1 MSLLRVVG
9 VTKRFGTVQALSDVS
24 VSFEAGF
31 IHGVVGENGA
41 GKSTLMNVLAGF
53 ARPDSGEGSMGDAAL
68 PFGDPIACRRLG
80 IEMVHQHFMLV
91 PAFSVAENLALA
103 RDETLWRR
111 SDPRTA
117 SRPAL
122 RIASELGWDLD
133 PDARTG
139 ELPVGAQQRVEIL
152 KALAGDSRV
161 LILDEPTAVLSP
173 PEIEDLFRVLRSLKK
188 TGKAIVL
195 IAHKLDEVL
204 AVVDRVTVLRS
215 GRVVAEADSVSTDA
229 RQLAEWMVGEL
240 PPSTPA
246 LATPGG
252 PPALVARGL
261 RVAGDRGEARIRDL
275 DLEVGRGEVLGVGGV
290 DGNGQIEL
298 AEALAGI
305 RPFSGHVEWEGQPG
319 LPNVAYIPQDRQVD
333 GLALPMSVE
342 ENLLLGRLG
351 SRELVSGPFL
361 RRARIRDWARDL
373 VSRFAIKV
381 ASISDPVSDLSGG
394 NQQKVVVARSLDH
407 VPDLLVA
414 VNPTRGLDIRAAA
427 SVRSAIIRAAREG
440 AAVVLIST
448 DLDELFT
455 TARRCV
461 FLDRGRLSDS
471 FAEAL
476 AGGDDR

>member
-1 MSLLRVVG
+1 MSLLSVVD
-9 VTKRFGTVQALSDVS
+9 VSKRFGTVQALADVS

-31 IHGVVGENGA
+31 IHGVLGENGA
-41 GKSTLMNVLAGF
+41 GKSTLMNVVAGF
-53 ARPDSGEGSMGDAAL
+53 ARPDSGEGTMGDARL

-111 SDPRTA
+111 SDPLIA
-117 SRPAL
+117 AEPAL
-122 RIASELGWDLD
+122 RVARELGWEVD
-133 PDARTG
+133 PNARTG
-139 ELPVGAQQRVEIL
+139 DLPVGAQQRVEIL

-173 PEIEDLFRVLRSLKK
+173 PETEDLFRVLRSLKT
-188 TGKAIVL
+188 TGKAIIL

-204 AVVDRVTVLRS
+204 AVVDRVTVLRA
-215 GRVVAEADSVSTDA
+215 GRVVAEADIASTDA

-246 LATPGG
+246 WAAPGG
-252 PPALVARGL
+252 APALVARGL
-261 RVAGDRGEARIRDL
+261 RVTGDRGEARVRDL
-275 DLEVGRGEVLGVGGV
+275 DLEVGRGEILGVGGV
-290 DGNGQIEL
+290 DGNGQLEL

-305 RPFSGHVEWEGQPG
+305 RPFSGQVEWEGEPA
-319 LPNVAYIPQDRQVD
+319 LPTVAYIPQDRQVD

-342 ENLLLGRLG
+342 ENLLLGRLD
-351 SRELVSGPFL
+351 SPELVSGPFL
-361 RRARIRDWARDL
+361 RRARIGDWARGL
-373 VSRFAIKV
+373 VTRFAIKV
-381 ASISDPVSDLSGG
+381 ASINDPVSALSGG

-414 VNPTRGLDIRAAA
+414 VNPTRGLDLRAAE
-427 SVRSAIIRAAREG
+427 SVRSAIIGAARQG
-440 AAVVLIST
+440 AAVVFIST
-448 DLDELFT
+448 DLDELYA
-455 TARRCV
+455 TAGRCV
-461 FLDRGRLSDS
+461 FLDRGRLSDA

-476 AGGDDR
+476 GGGGEA